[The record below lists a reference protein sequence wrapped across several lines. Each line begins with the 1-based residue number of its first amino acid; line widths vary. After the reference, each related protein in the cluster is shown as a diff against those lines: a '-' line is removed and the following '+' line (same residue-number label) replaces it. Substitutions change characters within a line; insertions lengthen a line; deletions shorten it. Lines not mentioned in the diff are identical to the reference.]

1 MARITLFLALFILVA
16 AVAPTYAE
24 DKVPIDCFSYPHS
37 NVVNV
42 TNTGELT
49 AAITASKAGDLIIM
63 APGQYSSV
71 AKGGGGADGHNW
83 FIKKKGTKAAPITLC
98 GPRNATIDGSADKQN
113 YVMYIHK
120 SSYINIVGITI
131 QNGLK
136 GVIMQTVDHSKLDSC
151 MVRNFAGE
159 AIHIQFSSHYNI
171 ITRCTI
177 LNTGRKKPGNGE
189 GIYLG
194 SDDQRGKDSNTRNHI
209 LYNTIG
215 PGVTAEMIDIKQ
227 YSSDAIIKGN
237 ILDGRDLCGC
247 LYAVSLISV
256 KGNNYQ
262 ILGNIGKNAR
272 EDMFKVAITNSG
284 QGKNNYFSG
293 NQCLSGLRSN
303 FECVHVPNESQDL
316 PNRVACGQKTN
327 APRCTK

>member
-1 MARITLFLALFILVA
+1 MARTASILALCILAA
-16 AVAPTYAE
+16 AVAPAYA
-24 DKVPIDCFSYPHS
+24 VDCFSFPHKR
-37 NVVNV
+37 VVNV
-42 TNTGELT
+42 TNTANLS
-49 AAITASKAGDLIIM
+49 AAIVASKAGDLIIM
-63 APGQYSSV
+63 APGTYSSRSNS
-71 AKGGGGADGHNW
+71 GADGHNW
-83 FIKKKGTKAAPITLC
+83 FHNKRGTEASPITLC
-98 GPRNATIDGSADKQN
+98 GPRSAIIDGKADSQN
-113 YVMYIHK
+113 YVMHIYK
-120 SSYINIVGITI
+120 SSYINIAGITI

-136 GVIMQTVDHSKLDSC
+136 GIIMQTADHCKIDSC

-159 AIHIQFSSHYNI
+159 AIHIQYSSHYNI
-171 ITRCTI
+171 IVRSTI
-177 LNTGRKKPGNGE
+177 MNTGRKRPGNGE

-194 SDDQRGKDSNTRNHI
+194 SDDQRGKDANTRNHI

-262 ILGNIGKNAR
+262 ILGNVGKNSK
-272 EDMFKVAITNSG
+272 EDMFKVAVTNPG
-284 QGKNNYFSG
+284 QGKGNYFSG
-293 NQCLSGLRSN
+293 NKCMTGLRSN
-303 FECVHVPNESQDL
+303 FNCVAVPSDSHKL

-327 APRCTK
+327 AICS